1 MSTRSEKLLAVKN
14 FLVLLL
20 YCFLCRNL
28 DGFEGGEGIGL
39 QSGQVSYCVRFLNK
53 LLNEY
58 SVIYAFCGFY
68 TDSVK
73 GKTQS

>member
-1 MSTRSEKLLAVKN
+1 MGLKGG
-14 FLVLLL
+14 
-20 YCFLCRNL
+20 RNR
-28 DGFEGGEGIGL
+28 L

-58 SVIYAFCGFY
+58 SVIYGLCGFS

-73 GKTQS
+73 GKTKS